1 MTQKVDIIIKNARVI
16 DGTGKQSFIG
26 NVAIKNNRIVETQD
40 ITKFVARHEIDAQ
53 NMVVAPGFIDCHTHD
68 DLALLESPK
77 MENKVT
83 QGVTTVI
90 TGNCGISLT
99 PFKPDNWEM
108 PIPMALLGRKD
119 QYCFPTVSDY
129 VRALQTSPPA
139 VNAALL
145 CGHNTIRAE
154 VMKGDIHRA
163 ANKNE
168 IFQMQEIVRL
178 AVSSGAI
185 GLSSGLMYPAGFAAP
200 TSEVTALANEA
211 GKLGGLYAT
220 HLRDEGEHLI
230 SSVEEAAKI
239 GKAANLPVILSH
251 HKVTGRSNWGATA
264 ISLKKIDQI
273 AEGQTIHL
281 DVYPY
286 IASATALI
294 VDRLSI
300 AEKILIVSS
309 HKFPQKAGQY
319 LGDIAVDWGISEKE
333 AAEALLP
340 AQAIYFAMNETD
352 VRRVLSHHR
361 TMIGSDG
368 IPGSEAPHPR
378 LWGTFPRVLG
388 HYSRNVGLLSLESAV
403 HKMTGLTASV
413 FGFKDRGILKRG
425 AVADITIFD
434 PETIIDRATF
444 EDPTQTSV
452 GIKHVIIGG
461 EVVLE
466 DGIQM
471 NTRPGRIVQRIN

>member
-1 MTQKVDIIIKNARVI
+1 M
-16 DGTGKQSFIG
+16 
-26 NVAIKNNRIVETQD
+26 
-40 ITKFVARHEIDAQ
+40 
-53 NMVVAPGFIDCHTHD
+53 
-68 DLALLESPK
+68 
-77 MENKVT
+77 
-83 QGVTTVI
+83 
-90 TGNCGISLT
+90 
-99 PFKPDNWEM
+99 
-108 PIPMALLGRKD
+108 
-119 QYCFPTVSDY
+119 
-129 VRALQTSPPA
+129 
-139 VNAALL
+139 
-145 CGHNTIRAE
+145 
-154 VMKGDIHRA
+154 
-163 ANKNE
+163 
-168 IFQMQEIVRL
+168 
-178 AVSSGAI
+178 
-185 GLSSGLMYPAGFAAP
+185 
-200 TSEVTALANEA
+200 
-211 GKLGGLYAT
+211 
-220 HLRDEGEHLI
+220 
-230 SSVEEAAKI
+230 
-239 GKAANLPVILSH
+239 
-251 HKVTGRSNWGATA
+251 
-264 ISLKKIDQI
+264 
-273 AEGQTIHL
+273 
-281 DVYPY
+281 
-286 IASATALI
+286 
-294 VDRLSI
+294 
-300 AEKILIVSS
+300 
-309 HKFPQKAGQY
+309 
-319 LGDIAVDWGISEKE
+319 
-333 AAEALLP
+333 ALLP